1 MFHLRAE
8 WRSHVGLKVESIG
21 QGSSCLIGSLCARIP
36 VHTGAR
42 GRPQYVGIERGLLGE
57 VRDRRNSHSAH
68 GSYHSPSTGP
78 LA

>member
-1 MFHLRAE
+1 M
-8 WRSHVGLKVESIG
+8 GLKVESRG
-21 QGSSCLIGSLCARIP
+21 QGSSCLIGSLCAGIP

-68 GSYHSPSTGP
+68 IIAHPQAPWHSINKQNVIA
-78 LA
+78 L